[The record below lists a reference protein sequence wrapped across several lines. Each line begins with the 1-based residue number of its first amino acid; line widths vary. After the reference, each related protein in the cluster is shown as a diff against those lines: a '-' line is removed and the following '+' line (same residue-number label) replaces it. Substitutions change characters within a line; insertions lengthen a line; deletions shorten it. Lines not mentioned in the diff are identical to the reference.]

1 MQTPAIDKAA
11 LARQAIE
18 ALRHGQAQ
26 AARDLYERIAAA
38 GLGDPATYVG
48 LAFARRLQRDIAGAM
63 DAVNEALTL
72 DPLNTQALIVKADFL
87 GEAGDARGA
96 AAFYRAAVRGVP
108 RGQTLPADLRREV
121 ERADAMCAKYA
132 GQFEA
137 FLEGRL
143 AANALASGPGAGRFR
158 DSLELLFGRKEIYFQ
173 RPRYYF
179 FPGLPQIQFYGREQ
193 FPWLAELEAATPA
206 IRAELAEVLKDAS
219 AFRPYVEGDAAR
231 PRKEQAGMLD
241 NPDWSAF
248 YLWKNGELVADN
260 AARCP
265 ATMRALEHVPL
276 TRVQNRSPSVLFSLL
291 KPGAHIPAHNGMV
304 NTRLIGHLPLIVPGQ
319 CTFRVG
325 NETREWVEGKAW
337 LFDDTM
343 EHEAWNRSA
352 GLRVVLLFEV
362 WRPELTEVERGLVN
376 AMFESIDAHMG
387 ERPAWEI

>member
-1 MQTPAIDKAA
+1 MQTNTIDKAA

-18 ALRHGQAQ
+18 ALRQGKAQ
-26 AARDLYERIAAA
+26 AAGDIYERIAAA
-38 GLGDPATYVG
+38 GLADPATYVG
-48 LAFARRLQRDIAGAM
+48 LAFARRLQRDPAGAM

-121 ERADAMCAKYA
+121 ERAEAMCAKYA
-132 GQFEA
+132 GQFEE
-137 FLEGRL
+137 FLAGRL
-143 AANALASGPGAGRFR
+143 ASRGLASGPGAQRFR

-179 FPGLPQIQFYGREQ
+179 FPGLPQIQFFERAQ
-193 FPWLAELEAATPA
+193 FPWLEGLEAATA
-206 IRAELAEVLKDAS
+206 GIRSELAEVLKDGA
-219 AFRPYVEGDAAR
+219 AFRPYVEGDLTR

-248 YLWKNGELVADN
+248 YLWKNGELVEEN

-265 ATMRALEHVPL
+265 FTMKALEQVPL

-291 KPGAHIPAHNGMV
+291 RPGAHIPAHNGMV

-325 NETREWVEGKAW
+325 NETREWVEGRAW

-352 GLRVVLLFEV
+352 SLRVVLIFEV
-362 WRPELTEVERGLVN
+362 WRPELSAEERSLVN

-387 ERPAWEI
+387 EKPAWEI

>member
-1 MQTPAIDKAA
+1 MQISSIDKAA
-11 LARQAIE
+11 LARQGVE
-18 ALRHGQAQ
+18 ALRLGQAQ
-26 AARDLYERIAAA
+26 AARELFERIAAA
-38 GLGDPATYVG
+38 GLADAATYVG
-48 LAFARRLQRDIAGAM
+48 LAYARRLQRDPAGAM

-72 DPLNTQALIVKADFL
+72 EPLNTQALIVKADFL

-143 AANALASGPGAGRFR
+143 ADRGLASGSGARRFR

-179 FPGLPQIQFYGREQ
+179 FPGLPQIQFFERER
-193 FPWLAELEAATPA
+193 FPWLAPLEAATGA
-206 IRAELAEVLKDAS
+206 IRAELLEVLKDGA
-219 AFRPYVEGDAAR
+219 AFRPYVEGDLTR

-248 YLWKNGELVADN
+248 YLWKNGELVAEN

-265 ATMRALEHVPL
+265 ATMRALEHIPL

-291 KPGAHIPAHNGMV
+291 RPGAHIPAHNGMV
-304 NTRLIGHLPLIVPGQ
+304 NTRLIGHLPLVVPGQ

-325 NETREWVEGKAW
+325 NETRDWVEGKAW

-343 EHEAWNRSA
+343 EHEAWNRSS

-362 WRPELTEVERGLVN
+362 WRPELSDEERGLVN

-387 ERPAWEI
+387 EKPAWEI